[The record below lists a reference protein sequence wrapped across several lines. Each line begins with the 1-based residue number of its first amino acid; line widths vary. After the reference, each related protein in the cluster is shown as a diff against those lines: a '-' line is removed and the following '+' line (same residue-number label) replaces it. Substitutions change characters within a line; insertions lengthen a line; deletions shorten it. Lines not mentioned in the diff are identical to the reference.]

1 MQGPIRE
8 QIPISG
14 TVIASTSNSG
24 AAGDSRAARERI
36 LVIANRLPYP
46 LDDGWKRRTF
56 HLVKALAER
65 RPVTVA
71 SLHEGPEDHV
81 HALASLIGHGA
92 RVETVR
98 PFRWRGALSVALGL
112 ATPLPYHVWRQRSRA
127 LDALVRRIV
136 ARERP
141 AVGLATLA
149 HLFPYLRHLPSG
161 ATRVVDTHNI
171 DSLVLRRYADA
182 MWRGPRAAYARMT
195 ASKLARHER
204 HVFAA
209 ADLVWVCSDEERA
222 LLDGSTA
229 RRVEVVPNGVDAFG
243 EFAARDI
250 ATAPDRILF
259 FGKLDYHPNSDA
271 VRWFL
276 DAIFPAIRARRPHV
290 EFLVVGPGADA
301 DLRARIE
308 RTANAQL
315 MGWVPELA
323 DLVASAAVVVVPLRA
338 GGGTRLKILEALSLG
353 RPLVSTTV
361 GAEGLALVS
370 GQDLVLADDPAD
382 FAAHVVSLL
391 DRPAEARRL
400 GGAGREA
407 VCSRYDWS
415 RMGEQMADM
424 LCIA

>member
-1 MQGPIRE
+1 MF
-8 QIPISG
+8 
-14 TVIASTSNSG
+14 TSTSNSDPAG
-24 AAGDSRAARERI
+24 ARPAGRARI
-36 LVIANRLPYP
+36 LVVANRLPYP

-71 SLHEGPEDHV
+71 SLHEGPDEHV
-81 HALASLIGHGA
+81 HALEALIGHGA
-92 RVETVR
+92 RVQTVR
-98 PFRWRGALSVALGL
+98 PFRWRGPLSIALGL

-127 LDALVRRIV
+127 LDALVRDIV

-149 HLFPYLRHLPSG
+149 HLYSYLRHLPPG

-182 MWRGPRAAYARMT
+182 MWRGPRAIYARMT
-195 ASKLARHER
+195 ARKLARHE
-204 HVFAA
+204 HDVFAA
-209 ADLVWVCSDEERA
+209 ADLVWVCSDEERT

-243 EFAARDI
+243 EFAARDVPVV
-250 ATAPDRILF
+250 PDRILF

-276 DAIFPAIRARRPHV
+276 DEILPAIRARRPQV

-301 DLRARIE
+301 DLRAHVE
-308 RTANAQL
+308 RTSSATL

-361 GAEGLALVS
+361 GAEGLDLVS
-370 GQDLVLADDPAD
+370 GRDLRLADPPAE
-382 FAAHVVSLL
+382 FAAQVIALL
-391 DRPAEARRL
+391 DDPDAARSL
-400 GGAGREA
+400 GRAGRAA
-407 VCSRYDWS
+407 VRAHYDWS
-415 RMGEQMADM
+415 TIGDRMARM
-424 LCIA
+424 LSLA